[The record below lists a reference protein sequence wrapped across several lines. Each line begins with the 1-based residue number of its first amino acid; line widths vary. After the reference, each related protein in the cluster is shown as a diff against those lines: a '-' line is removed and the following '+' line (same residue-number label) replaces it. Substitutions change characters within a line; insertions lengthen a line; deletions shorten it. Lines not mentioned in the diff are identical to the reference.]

1 MESAILEVVTLILK
15 LNVKLT
21 LSNAR
26 HTIGIYRGN
35 KESFQGWMNALEAQI
50 IIHSFSDENI
60 IKLVLLTTEGSVKNF
75 IMHFLEGNLN
85 TKWSDLKEHLLERY
99 TTATTL
105 NETVEVSEQA
115 NTGKINNAD
124 GNI

>member
-26 HTIGIYRGN
+26 HEIGIYRG
-35 KESFQGWMNALEAQI
+35 KREGFQEWMHALEAQI
-50 IIHSFSDENI
+50 MIHSFSNENI
-60 IKLVLLTTEGSVKNF
+60 IKLVLLTTEGSVNDF
-75 IMHFLEGNLN
+75 IMHFLEGNMN

-99 TTATTL
+99 TTAITL
-105 NETVEVSEQA
+105 NKTVKVAEQA
-115 NTGKINNAD
+115 NTNNINNDD
-124 GNI
+124 GNV